1 MSDKDNDESALTP
14 ERMQEQCATIA
25 DALESHLDH
34 AVSVAREKAAK
45 TPWYL
50 FWQRRHHLDFAHA
63 AMFASAVAK
72 TAALVIR
79 AMPNDHPVE
88 VSLAGLSIKG
98 SSSDGSEEMPKVST
112 KPKGVTL
119 Q

>member
-1 MSDKDNDESALTP
+1 MRDDDKDESLTP
-14 ERMQEQCATIA
+14 ERMQEQCASCA
-25 DALESHLDH
+25 DALERHLDH
-34 AVSVAREKAAK
+34 AVEQARAKAAK

-88 VSLAGLSIKG
+88 VSLSGLSIKG
-98 SSSDGSEEMPKVST
+98 SSTDNSEEMPKVST